1 MANANRLEKGFMDKR
16 PVIVFATS
24 LPERDYLRSLFP
36 SSNSGVLTFE
46 KEGIC
51 FDNLR
56 SVNPRA
62 IIVRTDARAVAWRFV
77 FATHALKATARLIM
91 LSNELDGSQFN
102 LYGLNGQVKW
112 LTCRYGDNGFLQ
124 TFGRTLS
131 SEIDTEAPTS
141 SNLFVGETEAVQRIN
156 AMLPSLR
163 QANDPVLI
171 TGEAGTGKE
180 HLARLI
186 AGGSPETLMFVKID
200 CAALQSEK
208 AAPCKP
214 LERSPDASFVKTLDR
229 FGASSSRAT
238 ILLDKIDRL
247 GRDAQGEM
255 LMLLENHSSGC
266 VDHSARTV
274 RFIATTDADLQH
286 LVNCNG
292 FRKELFYRLN
302 VIPVHLPPLRE
313 RAGDIPLLSDYLS
326 ICACD
331 AMQQGFMFLKEKAME
346 RLRAHPWPGNIDEL
360 ESVIRRFIT
369 SGEEREIPGFGDTP
383 APGPKSR
390 ENLLYQ
396 AMVAETEPNFLEIRS
411 CLPVLGDFS
420 LKHICEKFAFQTEKR
435 LMQKALE
442 TTNWN
447 RKKAAALLNISY
459 KSMLNKM
466 KLYEIV

>member
-1 MANANRLEKGFMDKR
+1 MDKR

-36 SSNSGVLTFE
+36 SSNSGVLSFE

-77 FATHALKATARLIM
+77 LAIHALKANVRLVM
-91 LSNELDGSQFN
+91 LSNELDGPQFD

-112 LTCRYGDNGFLQ
+112 LTCHYRDNGFLQ

-163 QANDPVLI
+163 QANDPILI

-180 HLARLI
+180 LLARLI
-186 AGGSPETLMFVKID
+186 ADGAPENPVVIKID
-200 CAALQSEK
+200 CTALQSEK
-208 AAPCKP
+208 AQAGY
-214 LERSPDASFVKTLDR
+214 SPNDMAETLLMETIDR
-229 FGASSSRAT
+229 FCLPSSRAT
-238 ILLDKIDRL
+238 VLLDKIDRL
-247 GRDAQGEM
+247 GKDAQGEI
-255 LMLLENHSSGC
+255 LMLLENHSNGC
-266 VDHSARTV
+266 VDSDRTV
-274 RFIATTDADLQH
+274 RFIATTDTDLQH

-313 RAGDIPLLSDYLS
+313 RAEDIALLSDYLS
-326 ICACD
+326 IRTCD
-331 AMQQGFMFLKEKAME
+331 AMQHGFMFLKERTLE

-360 ESVIRRFIT
+360 ESVIRRFIA
-369 SGEEREIPGFGDTP
+369 SDKERDIPWLGDTL
-383 APGPKSR
+383 APGQKR
-390 ENLLYQ
+390 RVNLLYQ

-411 CLPVLGDFS
+411 YLQVLGDFS
-420 LKHICEKFAFQTEKR
+420 LKHICETFASKTEKK